1 MYLLG
6 VRPQCSA
13 GLYLEQS
20 LGSRKWANIT
30 HKAFIESLG
39 GDFGGSPQQVT
50 AGTRQGARTKTSA
63 TPAFLAPRSS
73 SHPLRP

>member
-30 HKAFIESLG
+30 HKALLK
-39 GDFGGSPQQVT
+39 
-50 AGTRQGARTKTSA
+50 A
-63 TPAFLAPRSS
+63 LAAILADHHSK
-73 SHPLRP
+73 